1 LRRGV
6 TLAATPLRAGAVK
19 PSPKLEY
26 RRDGDWLVVRS
37 AGQGSAAW
45 LMGLFQQVGKHVSKE
60 PAAAVVIDLR
70 EVTALPL
77 TTTERY
83 RVGEVV
89 AKHWPGVPAA
99 VVANAPLVDPE
110 RFAEMVARNRGVDG
124 RVFTNMDE
132 ARAWLKERI
141 AARAG
146 GDTRPPGAAP

>member
-1 LRRGV
+1 
-6 TLAATPLRAGAVK
+6 VK
-19 PSPKLEY
+19 SGPRLEY
-26 RRDGDWLVVRS
+26 HRDGDWLEVRC
-37 AGQGSAAW
+37 AGEGNAAW
-45 LMGLFQQVGKHVSKE
+45 LMGLFREVGEHVSRE

-70 EVTALPL
+70 GVTALSM

-89 AKHWPGVPAA
+89 ALHWPGVPAA